1 MKRMEDAG
9 LEPAGLVV
17 SLHPARSLSGFCMVS
32 LGIPDQGWEL
42 KGEATGKKNVKN
54 NCSLL
59 CSRRRKRDTCSLVCE
74 RSGEQE
80 GSADRRI

>member
-1 MKRMEDAG
+1 MLAWSQLG
-9 LEPAGLVV
+9 SWYPCTLPGPYLA
-17 SLHPARSLSGFCMVS
+17 SAWVS